1 MNPILDTLQ
10 FAPDHEVPFD
20 ATQAS
25 STVDKTVVQTQ
36 PARHR
41 FWAYPTAIVLL
52 LALTWFIYQH
62 YTVVSTH
69 KNEWTRAAQT
79 TPSPLPL
86 AGTSSISETTQLAPT
101 ARLPAP
107 ASDTNNSTHKTY
119 PTAKNQRTK
128 TVKPKSPPASLP
140 STDEPL
146 KTAYFELARGRIDQ
160 SEQMYLQVLALHP
173 HEKDALLGLAVIAQ
187 RKLQTARA
195 TSLYRQVL
203 REDIGNT
210 IAAAGLVYMS
220 AAADTAESQLKEL
233 IDLKPTAPELHYALG
248 GVMGR
253 QLRWSEAQQAYF
265 QAYNLAP
272 DNALYAYNLAVSLD
286 RLHQTSI
293 ALTYYEKAAALIEAG
308 DSTLDHTALNR
319 RIQQLSSRL

>member
-1 MNPILDTLQ
+1 
-10 FAPDHEVPFD
+10 
-20 ATQAS
+20 
-25 STVDKTVVQTQ
+25 
-36 PARHR
+36 
-41 FWAYPTAIVLL
+41 
-52 LALTWFIYQH
+52 
-62 YTVVSTH
+62 
-69 KNEWTRAAQT
+69 
-79 TPSPLPL
+79 
-86 AGTSSISETTQLAPT
+86 
-101 ARLPAP
+101 
-107 ASDTNNSTHKTY
+107 
-119 PTAKNQRTK
+119 
-128 TVKPKSPPASLP
+128 
-140 STDEPL
+140 
-146 KTAYFELARGRIDQ
+146 
-160 SEQMYLQVLALHP
+160 MYLQVLALHP